1 MILLTGA
8 TGYIGSHIWIQL
20 LKGAFKVIGI
30 DNLSNSS
37 LESLHSI
44 ADISGETPTFIKGDI
59 RDEEFLTDIFL
70 KYSISHVV
78 HLAALKDSNESM
90 NMKSDY
96 FDVNVLGL
104 AKLLKVMRAYDCRK
118 IIFSSSAAVYGEE
131 AISPVS
137 EASALKPSN
146 YYGETKL
153 AGERLLAEEFNRTSA
168 ISSVSLRYFN
178 VAGWHPS
185 GSLSESALSKSHSL
199 FSEIQ
204 NVIQGKKEKLS
215 IFGDDWDTEDG
226 TPIRDYLHVSGL
238 VKGHLDAIRLLDIA
252 DGLFTL
258 NLGLGIGQ
266 SVFDVISAYEHISG
280 SPIPAEVVS
289 RRVGDIGVSYADV
302 SEAVRVINWQ
312 PKKTLFD
319 MCSDSFRSCSRI

>member
-1 MILLTGA
+1 M
-8 TGYIGSHIWIQL
+8 
-20 LKGAFKVIGI
+20 
-30 DNLSNSS
+30 
-37 LESLHSI
+37 
-44 ADISGETPTFIKGDI
+44 
-59 RDEEFLTDIFL
+59 
-70 KYSISHVV
+70 
-78 HLAALKDSNESM
+78 
-90 NMKSDY
+90 
-96 FDVNVLGL
+96 
-104 AKLLKVMRAYDCRK
+104 
-118 IIFSSSAAVYGEE
+118 
-131 AISPVS
+131 
-137 EASALKPSN
+137 
-146 YYGETKL
+146 
-153 AGERLLAEEFNRTSA
+153 
-168 ISSVSLRYFN
+168 SLRYFN

-226 TPIRDYLHVSGL
+226 TPIRDYLHVSDL
-238 VKGHLDAIRLLDIA
+238 VKGHLDAIRLLDIT